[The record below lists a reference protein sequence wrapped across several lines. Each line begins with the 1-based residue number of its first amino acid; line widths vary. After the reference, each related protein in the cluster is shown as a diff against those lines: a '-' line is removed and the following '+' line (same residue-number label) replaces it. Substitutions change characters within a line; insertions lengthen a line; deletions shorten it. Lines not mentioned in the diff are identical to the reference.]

1 MHSNVLKQ
9 SPRDFQL
16 NVLPALYLGD
26 FFIIASHTPLISL
39 TSQSHAHSHTDIALY
54 LGDFIIIASLTPLI
68 SFLLHS
74 SLTSKDSWST
84 TTPVYRRAFYCHIP
98 LHCKWFPSSNGT
110 VAEGEQNSRHM
121 RRKNWHLFLHRW
133 N

>member
-26 FFIIASHTPLISL
+26 FFIIASHTPLISH
-39 TSQSHAHSHTDIALY
+39 TSHSHTDIALY

-74 SLTSKDSWST
+74 SLTSKDSRST
-84 TTPVYRRAFYCHIP
+84 TTPVCRRAF
-98 LHCKWFPSSNGT
+98 
-110 VAEGEQNSRHM
+110 
-121 RRKNWHLFLHRW
+121 
-133 N
+133 